1 MRIAVGS
8 DHGGLTYKNE
18 IKKHLESLGHEVI
31 DCGAYTEESCHYPVF
46 AGEVAKK
53 VASEECEYGI
63 VVCTSG
69 EGVMMAANKVKGV
82 RCGMGY
88 NDEVSRLM
96 REHNN
101 ANVISFGQKFMALED
116 VLRRV
121 DIFLSTPFAGGRHQI
136 RVDLISELE
145 K

>member
-1 MRIAVGS
+1 MKIAVGS

-31 DCGAYTEESCHYPVF
+31 DCGTYSEESCHYPMY
-46 AGEVAKK
+46 GEAVARK
-53 VASEECEYGI
+53 VANKEANYGV

-69 EGVMMAANKVKGV
+69 EGISMAANKVPGV
-82 RCGMGY
+82 RCGIAY
-88 NDEVSRLM
+88 NDEVAKLM
-96 REHNN
+96 RQHNN
-101 ANVISFGQKFMALED
+101 ANVISFGQKFMTLDD

-121 DIFLSTPFAGGRHQI
+121 DIFLTTEFEGGRHQT
-136 RVDLISELE
+136 RVEMIDKI